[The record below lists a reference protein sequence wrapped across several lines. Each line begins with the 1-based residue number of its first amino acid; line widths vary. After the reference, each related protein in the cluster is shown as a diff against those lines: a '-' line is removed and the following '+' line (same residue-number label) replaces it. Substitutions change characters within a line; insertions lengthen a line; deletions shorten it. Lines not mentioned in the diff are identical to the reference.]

1 MHVNS
6 NRQLGFTLVEVLVTM
21 AIFAVIGIASYQV
34 LSQMVSTEQQSSERR
49 ESLEQ
54 LQFSQLLMQQDIRQL
69 VAKPTRPNDTEVT
82 HQYLSNDVGYFDSE
96 RGVLAFVR
104 SGFDNP
110 GDVLPRA
117 ELQPVIYR
125 VMDGQLQRVSYS
137 FVNDRGNEPTVQ
149 TLLSGVTD
157 LSFRFYRAAGQ
168 SDGNRGLDKGWNAE
182 WRSEGDL
189 PKAIEVTLQTEQY
202 GEIKRIFLVAGA
214 GQAEAQSSGGSN
226 AD

>member
-1 MHVNS
+1 MVAKRS
-6 NRQLGFTLVEVLVTM
+6 CQSGFTLVEVLVTM

-34 LSQMVSTEQQSSERR
+34 LSQMVSTEQQSSEHR
-49 ESLEQ
+49 EALEQ

-82 HQYLSNDVGYFDSE
+82 HQYLSSDASFLDSDS
-96 RGVLAFVR
+96 GVLAFVR

-117 ELQPVIYR
+117 EVQPIVYR
-125 VMDGQLQRVSYS
+125 VLDGDLQRLSYS
-137 FVNDRGNEPTVQ
+137 FVNDRSNEPTVQ
-149 TLLSGVTD
+149 TLLNGVID
-157 LSFRFYRAAGQ
+157 MSFRFYRAAGQ
-168 SDGNRGLDKGWNAE
+168 THNNRGLDKGWNAE

-189 PKAIEVTLQTEQY
+189 PSAIEVTLQTKLY
-202 GEIKRIFLVAGA
+202 GDIKRVFLVA
-214 GQAEAQSSGGSN
+214 SGGSINRQNEGERN

>member
-1 MHVNS
+1 MGVNPKQQS
-6 NRQLGFTLVEVLVTM
+6 GFTLVEVLVTM

-49 ESLEQ
+49 EALEQ
-54 LQFSQLLMQQDIRQL
+54 LQFSQLLMQQDIRQI

-82 HQYLSNDVGYFDSE
+82 HQYVSNDVGYFDSE

-125 VMDGQLQRVSYS
+125 VMNGQLQRVSYS
-137 FVNDRGNEPTVQ
+137 FVNDRSNEPTIQ
-149 TLLSGVTD
+149 TLLDDVTD
-157 LSFRFYRAAGQ
+157 LSFRFYRGAGQ
-168 SDGNRGLDKGWNAE
+168 SDGNRGFEQGWNAE
-182 WRSEGDL
+182 WRSAGDL
-189 PKAIEVTLQTEQY
+189 PKAIEVTLQTEKY
-202 GEIKRIFLVAGA
+202 GEIKRVFLVTGEGSAERQSAG
-214 GQAEAQSSGGSN
+214 ESN

>member
-1 MHVNS
+1 MHVNG
-6 NRQLGFTLVEVLVTM
+6 NRQSGFTLVEVLVTM

-49 ESLEQ
+49 EALEQ
-54 LQFSQLLMQQDIRQL
+54 LQFSQLLMQQDIRQI

-125 VMDGQLQRVSYS
+125 VMNGQLQRVSYS
-137 FVNDRGNEPTVQ
+137 FVNDRSNEPTIQ
-149 TLLSGVTD
+149 TLLDGVTD
-157 LSFRFYRAAGQ
+157 LSFRFYRDAGQ
-168 SDGNRGLDKGWNAE
+168 SDGNRGLDQGWNAE
-182 WRSEGDL
+182 WRTEGDL
-189 PKAIEVTLQTEQY
+189 PKAIEVTLQTEKY
-202 GEIKRIFLVAGA
+202 GEIKRVFLVAGEGLAERQSA
-214 GQAEAQSSGGSN
+214 GESN